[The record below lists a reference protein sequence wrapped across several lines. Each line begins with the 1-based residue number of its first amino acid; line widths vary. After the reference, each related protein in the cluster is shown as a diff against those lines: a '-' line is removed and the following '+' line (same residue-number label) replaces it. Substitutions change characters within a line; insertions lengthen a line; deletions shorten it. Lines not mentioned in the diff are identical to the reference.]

1 MSSGLWTLVFVVL
14 TAALLA
20 LPFFPAWREWRHP
33 LDALALAIPDTAND
47 SAPPLSA
54 QVRLA
59 AGLATPPVV
68 SASARILAL
77 AGCQFQ
83 QLNAPTILLGV
94 AKPWQIAPRHP
105 VQHALL
111 QPPAHA
117 ERWGTQ
123 GWRITG
129 DCHIPDAHRVQGP
142 LVVMGRLTVGS
153 DCLIEGDIK
162 AHGDVQVGARSQIKG
177 ALVSEQR
184 ITLHEDVSLQG
195 PVLSET
201 EVTLDVGV
209 VIGSLEQPSSLSAA
223 QVLAQPGAVVHGSV
237 WAHQSG
243 RVA

>member
-1 MSSGLWTLVFVVL
+1 
-14 TAALLA
+14 
-20 LPFFPAWREWRHP
+20 
-33 LDALALAIPDTAND
+33 
-47 SAPPLSA
+47 
-54 QVRLA
+54 LA

-105 VQHALL
+105 VQHSLL
-111 QPPAHA
+111 QPPANA

-129 DCHIPDAHRVQGP
+129 DCLIPDAHRVQGT

-177 ALVSEQR
+177 ALISEQR